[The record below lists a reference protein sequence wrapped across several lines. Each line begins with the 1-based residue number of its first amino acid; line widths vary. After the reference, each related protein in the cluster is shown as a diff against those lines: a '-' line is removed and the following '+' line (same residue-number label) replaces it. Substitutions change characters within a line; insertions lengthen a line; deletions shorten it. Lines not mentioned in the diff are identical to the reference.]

1 MTLGLFFKWR
11 HMKIFLDASP
21 NNDQCTTKQIYLHR
35 CQTDNEQLAN
45 IFHINFLFQIAEDDK
60 ILPGVEGKIVVWVE
74 EE

>member
-1 MTLGLFFKWR
+1 MVSFKMILMSS
-11 HMKIFLDASP
+11 HG
-21 NNDQCTTKQIYLHR
+21 NDHRTTKQIYLHR
-35 CQTDNEQLAN
+35 CQTDNEQLGN